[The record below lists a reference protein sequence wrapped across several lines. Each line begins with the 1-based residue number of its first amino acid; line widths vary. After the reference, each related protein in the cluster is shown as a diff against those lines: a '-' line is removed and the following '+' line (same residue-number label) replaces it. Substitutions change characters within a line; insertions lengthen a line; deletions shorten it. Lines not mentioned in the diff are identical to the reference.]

1 MGNCVFTRW
10 CDCLLVENDDGELDM
25 SREEEGEGEGE
36 TQEEELNSEVESV
49 CSHHSLFL
57 QDEVYEDYEFLN
69 QYGKL
74 ITSWEDV
81 LMGHNQLRVW
91 TSFTFLI
98 AFVIAY
104 FFIII
109 FHFH

>member
-10 CDCLLVENDDGELDM
+10 CDCMLAENDDSELEMNRD
-25 SREEEGEGEGE
+25 EGEGE
-36 TQEEELNSEVESV
+36 TQEEELSSEVESV
-49 CSHHSLFL
+49 CSHHSLFS

-69 QYGKL
+69 QCGKL
-74 ITSWEDV
+74 IASWEDAF
-81 LMGHNQLRVW
+81 MGHNQLRVW

-98 AFVIAY
+98 AFLVAY
-104 FFIII
+104 FLVII